1 MRTTKL
7 FPYQEE
13 AIRLLK
19 SGSILCGGVGSGKSL
34 TSLGYYF
41 YIACGGIEREGIP
54 YDMKHPIDLYIIS
67 TAKKRDDYEW
77 LSECA
82 KFNLFEDPENSV
94 AGVRVTI
101 DSWNNVGKYVDVKN
115 AFFIFDE
122 QRLLGY
128 GAWSKSFLKIV
139 QNGNQWLL
147 LSATPGDTWM
157 DYAVVFIANGFY
169 KNKTEF
175 VRRHVIYNPRV
186 SFPKIDRYINTKEL
200 VKHKRDILVDMRY
213 IPFAKHRVKI
223 LRSSY
228 NKSLYNRVINE
239 RWNVFD
245 DKPLTNASELCH
257 TLRKVVNSDK
267 SRLEALMSFI
277 ETNLVDKI
285 IIFYNF
291 NYELEAL
298 RTLEGFL
305 GHKFAEYNG
314 HRHDKI
320 PNSNKWIYAVQYNA
334 GCEGWNCIET
344 NYMAFYSLDYSYR
357 KMKQASGRI
366 DRAVTPFDTLNYLVI
381 MTNSSLDHQLVDV
394 LKKKEEFNEKKF
406 VKDLCSH
413 EKTRI

>member
-1 MRTTKL
+1 M

-41 YIACGGIEREGIP
+41 YIACGGMECEGIP
-54 YDMKHPIDLYIIS
+54 CGMEHPMDLYIIS

-77 LSECA
+77 LSECS
-82 KFNLFEDPENSV
+82 KFNLFEDPETS
-94 AGVRVTI
+94 AGGVRVTV
-101 DSWNNVGKYVDVKN
+101 DSWNNIGKYVDIKN

-128 GAWSKSFLKIV
+128 GAWSKNFLKIV
-139 QNGNQWLL
+139 QNDNQWLL

-186 SFPKIDRYINTKEL
+186 SFPKIDRYINTEEL
-200 VKHKRDILVDMRY
+200 VKHKHDILVDMRY
-213 IPFAKHRVKI
+213 IPFAKHRVEIAK
-223 LRSSY
+223 SSY
-228 NKSLYNRVINE
+228 DKVLYNRVMKEN
-239 RWNVFD
+239 WNVFD
-245 DKPLTNASELCH
+245 DEPLTNASGTCY
-257 TLRKVVNSDK
+257 TLRKVTNSDK

-277 ETNLVDKI
+277 ITNSVDKI
-285 IIFYNF
+285 IVFYNF

-298 RTLEGFL
+298 RTLDGFL

-320 PNSNKWIYAVQYNA
+320 PDSDKWIYAVQYTA

-344 NYMAFYSLDYSYR
+344 NYMAFYSLDYSYK

-366 DRAVTPFDTLNYLVI
+366 DRAITPFDTLNYLVI
-381 MTNSSLDHQLVDV
+381 TTDSPLDCRIADV
-394 LKKKEEFNEKKF
+394 LKQKGVFNEKDF
-406 VKDLCSH
+406 IDSFNSH